1 MSYPLAYEF
10 TGLFRRAKI
19 ESLGKF
25 RTADTAVPAP
35 IFRAHDRAQG
45 NVVCTNVALATGRR
59 MFVLSPT
66 GSQVADIFVKCPRTG
81 TPISTGLRTE
91 WVLVKSLP
99 RVPIPVRC
107 PACGQMHKWDS
118 QDAWTGPMLESRV
131 PTRLSGSRA
140 ASWSASAS
148 NDEKT
153 QELD

>member
-1 MSYPLAYEF
+1 MHKC
-10 TGLFRRAKI
+10 RA
-19 ESLGKF
+19 GD
-25 RTADTAVPAP
+25 RPADVCP
-35 IFRAHDRAQG
+35 I
-45 NVVCTNVALATGRR
+45 TKE
-59 MFVLSPT
+59 
-66 GSQVADIFVKCPRTG
+66 SQVADIFVKCPRTG
-81 TPISTGLRTE
+81 TPIPTGLRTE

-118 QDAWTGPMLESRV
+118 QDAWIGPVLELRA

-140 ASWSASAS
+140 ASWSTSAS

>member
-1 MSYPLAYEF
+1 MHKC
-10 TGLFRRAKI
+10 RA
-19 ESLGKF
+19 GD
-25 RTADTAVPAP
+25 RPADVCP
-35 IFRAHDRAQG
+35 I
-45 NVVCTNVALATGRR
+45 TK
-59 MFVLSPT
+59 

-118 QDAWTGPMLESRV
+118 QDAWIGPVLESRP

-140 ASWSASAS
+140 ASWSTSAS
-148 NDEKT
+148 KDGKT
-153 QELD
+153 QDLD